1 VTAEADPARDDSPGG
16 PGSAATG
23 RSRWAIAIRV
33 IVVAAVI
40 AGLALIVRDTDLA
53 ALGARLAQ
61 ADPALVAI
69 AVVVN
74 FGIIAG
80 RAFAWNVLLAPTHRV
95 GAVPVFRYTLI
106 AYAAS
111 IVMPL
116 RMGELIRLWLL
127 RDRHAVPVAHGAAIA
142 IAEKL
147 LDVVS
152 LAVVVAPLPLYYG
165 EMPPA
170 LVRALVIAAAATLVA
185 AVAIYGL
192 APRLPRTGWVGEL
205 ARGLSVV
212 RQPRPVAIAFVA
224 LLAAWAIDLAVIELA
239 AAAVG
244 LALPVGAAVVVL
256 AATNL
261 ALSVPSTPGQIGAFE
276 LGAIAG
282 LRLVGRGDD
291 AGIAF
296 AVVYHAIQAV
306 PVMAVGLVLGAK
318 EMWRRRRAGA

>member
-1 VTAEADPARDDSPGG
+1 MT
-16 PGSAATG
+16 
-23 RSRWAIAIRV
+23 SRRRTIAIRV
-33 IVVAAVI
+33 IIAAAVI
-40 AGLALIVRDTDLA
+40 AGLAIIVRDTDLH
-53 ALGARLAQ
+53 ALGARLAR
-61 ADPALVAI
+61 ADPRLVAI

-74 FGIIAG
+74 FGIIVG
-80 RAFAWNVLLAPTHRV
+80 RAIAWNVLLAPTHRV
-95 GAVPVFRYTLI
+95 GTGPVLRYTLI

-111 IVMPL
+111 IVVPL

-127 RDRHAVPVAHGAAIA
+127 RDRHGVPIAHGAAIA
-142 IAEKL
+142 VAEKL

-152 LAVVVAPLPLYYG
+152 LAVLVAPLPLYYPA
-165 EMPPA
+165 MPPA
-170 LVRALVIAAAATLVA
+170 LARALVVATAVTLVA
-185 AVAIYGL
+185 AVAIYAL

-205 ARGLSVV
+205 ARGLGVL
-212 RQPRPVAIAFVA
+212 RRPGPMAIAFAA
-224 LLAAWAIDLAVIELA
+224 LLVAWLIDIAVIELA

-244 LALPVGAAVVVL
+244 LSLSLGAAVVVL

-282 LRLVGRGDD
+282 LRLVHPSDD

-306 PVMAVGLVLGAK
+306 PVLAAGLVLGAK
-318 EMWRRRRAGA
+318 EIWRRRTSTEPPPG

>member
-1 VTAEADPARDDSPGG
+1 MSEPAASEL
-16 PGSAATG
+16 PGSAPGPT
-23 RSRWAIAIRV
+23 RWAIAVRV
-33 IVVAAVI
+33 IIVAAVI
-40 AGLALIVRDTDLA
+40 AGLAIIVRDTDLH

-80 RAFAWNVLLAPTHRV
+80 RAIAWNVLLAPTHAV
-95 GAVPVFRYTLI
+95 GVVPVFRYTLI
-106 AYAAS
+106 SYAAS
-111 IVMPL
+111 IVTPL

-127 RDRHAVPVAHGAAIA
+127 RDRHGVPVAHGAAIA

-152 LAVVVAPLPLYYG
+152 LAAVVAPLPLYYAG
-165 EMPPA
+165 MPPA
-170 LVRALVIAAAATLVA
+170 LGRALVIAAAITLVA
-185 AVAIYGL
+185 AIAIYAL
-192 APRLPRTGWVGEL
+192 SSRLPRTGWAGEL
-205 ARGLSVV
+205 ARGLAVL
-212 RQPRPVAIAFVA
+212 RQPRPVAIAFGA

-239 AAAVG
+239 ARAVG
-244 LALPVGAAVVVL
+244 LSLSLGEAVVVL

-261 ALSVPSTPGQIGAFE
+261 ALSVPSTPGQLGAFE

-282 LRLVGRGDD
+282 LRLVHRDDD

-306 PVMAVGLVLGAK
+306 PVMAAGLVLGAK
-318 EMWRRRRAGA
+318 EIWRRRRSAERGG